1 MVIAGFTDFC
11 HLDIL
16 LSSPYI
22 GLLHMCVYRWFIL
35 ASTKLCVF
43 ACFGLGMCE
52 TTLSLNLGTEG
63 VQLIMEDPLI
73 FPFTYI
79 VNILLIDTSCFLL
92 PPTPWVFSMV
102 GYYILRVITPF
113 MMKVLFR
120 NTLFRWIFASAVVL
134 CTYLAFGFRLL
145 VCSVL
150 LFYLW
155 YFLIYLMCIVCLS
168 ALLCSF
174 ANCFCYD
181 SSIFGPFDYM

>member
-1 MVIAGFTDFC
+1 
-11 HLDIL
+11 
-16 LSSPYI
+16 
-22 GLLHMCVYRWFIL
+22 
-35 ASTKLCVF
+35 
-43 ACFGLGMCE
+43 
-52 TTLSLNLGTEG
+52 
-63 VQLIMEDPLI
+63 MEDPLI

-79 VNILLIDTSCFLL
+79 VNIFLIDTSCFLL

-113 MMKVLFR
+113 MMKVLLR
-120 NTLFRWIFASAVVL
+120 NSLFRWIFASAVVL

-181 SSIFGPFDYM
+181 SSIFGPFDYMWGTKEIRLRNFSLHIGHVVFGISLLTLYSSSPFYGQCAGFTVW

>member
-1 MVIAGFTDFC
+1 MLSGSNGYRSYILLLYLGFSLGRVAAQPSSFICLIGIYSLKVLLWHFLFYPCFYTVIYHIYMVIAGFTDFC

-22 GLLHMCVYRWFIL
+22 GLLHMCVCRWFIL

-63 VQLIMEDPLI
+63 VQLIMEDLLI

-102 GYYILRVITPF
+102 G
-113 MMKVLFR
+113 
-120 NTLFRWIFASAVVL
+120 
-134 CTYLAFGFRLL
+134 
-145 VCSVL
+145 
-150 LFYLW
+150 
-155 YFLIYLMCIVCLS
+155 
-168 ALLCSF
+168 
-174 ANCFCYD
+174 
-181 SSIFGPFDYM
+181 